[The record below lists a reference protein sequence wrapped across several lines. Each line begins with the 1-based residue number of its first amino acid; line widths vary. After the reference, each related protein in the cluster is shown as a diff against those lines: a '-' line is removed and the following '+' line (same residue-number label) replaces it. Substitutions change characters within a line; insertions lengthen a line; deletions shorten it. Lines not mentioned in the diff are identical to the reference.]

1 MKVQYV
7 PDLSC
12 VVSCKSATTT
22 TSESDPHSY
31 EPTNAVAMKAQK
43 KFLRL
48 RQDLGLKF
56 VSGLSLQLL

>member
-12 VVSCKSATTT
+12 VVSCKSAT